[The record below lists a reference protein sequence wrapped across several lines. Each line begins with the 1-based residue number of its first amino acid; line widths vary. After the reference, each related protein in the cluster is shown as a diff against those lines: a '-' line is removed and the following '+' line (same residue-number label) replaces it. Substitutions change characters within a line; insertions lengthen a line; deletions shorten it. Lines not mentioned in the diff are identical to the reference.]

1 MPHVLYDRQ
10 KYSVLAND
18 VVDRYSIWTATGL
31 ISSFSYYIHSMSTQI
46 DI

>member
-31 ISSFSYYIHSMSTQI
+31 IFSFSYYIHSMYTQV